1 MVGSERNDPVE
12 LAVEERVARDNQRA
26 KVLNDDGRECI
37 FEIAFAAG
45 VEDMDRLVNSTSRNL
60 HIAQRADLRQPFRHA
75 RPAASAGQGK
85 PPIKRRWLNA
95 APFKVAEQ
103 HSAVTDASAHPHRS
117 RPYRKSPKRRCR
129 TRATSQIWCRGER

>member
-45 VEDMDRLVNSTSRNL
+45 VEDMDRLANSTSRNL
-60 HIAQRADLRQPFRHA
+60 HIARRADLRQPF
-75 RPAASAGQGK
+75 
-85 PPIKRRWLNA
+85 
-95 APFKVAEQ
+95 
-103 HSAVTDASAHPHRS
+103 
-117 RPYRKSPKRRCR
+117 
-129 TRATSQIWCRGER
+129 